1 MAPASSRTNGPEAST
16 IMMQSRAAAHGP
28 PFEDD
33 AGLLGF
39 LAQPSNLSHYDSPEE
54 SLISPVQG
62 YEQPFVLV
70 DFDASKEPSW
80 SIRSSS
86 PGSSVYPWGSAYET
100 ISSLALLQGSGSSQQ
115 IDGDWDPPIQSDNI
129 SFTHQPHFPDLTTDG
144 TSVTPQGVN
153 MSNIIDLVYDT
164 DIFLASPHP
173 LPDGALSQGNKDPWS
188 LSGCHPTS
196 RPYLVIHCHPSHEGY
211 DNSLCLE
218 DCGAD
223 FGFNLS

>member
-1 MAPASSRTNGPEAST
+1 
-16 IMMQSRAAAHGP
+16 
-28 PFEDD
+28 
-33 AGLLGF
+33 
-39 LAQPSNLSHYDSPEE
+39 
-54 SLISPVQG
+54 
-62 YEQPFVLV
+62 
-70 DFDASKEPSW
+70 
-80 SIRSSS
+80 
-86 PGSSVYPWGSAYET
+86 
-100 ISSLALLQGSGSSQQ
+100 
-115 IDGDWDPPIQSDNI
+115 
-129 SFTHQPHFPDLTTDG
+129 
-144 TSVTPQGVN
+144 VN

-223 FGFNLS
+223 FGFLAQQPVVSPWFGYGNDHVTHQCPKGWSTCHGRHPVPALLTRAPVHATFGLEGALLPDPQPNPQPPTVGTTRIPQETQFSWDSKTGSRLTSARTKRRQSEEERAGTQKIISQGGSCDACRRGHRKVPCPNATILSPY